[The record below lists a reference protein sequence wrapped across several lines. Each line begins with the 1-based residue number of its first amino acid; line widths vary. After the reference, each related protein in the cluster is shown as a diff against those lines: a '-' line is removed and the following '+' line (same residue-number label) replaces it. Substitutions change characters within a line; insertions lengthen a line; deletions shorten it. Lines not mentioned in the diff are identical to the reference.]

1 MTKKGSK
8 IFVGCN
14 CIKSKCTK
22 NYCECFT
29 QGTNILKKEE
39 NVSISANAPIAKT
52 EDSHKK
58 NIDRHSKFNKHRD
71 FATAKNQTASKNTAN
86 ASTAVSSAL
95 PTANVRNAKMEWKM
109 LLISNNVLLF

>member
-29 QGTNILKKEE
+29 QGTSPLTKEE
-39 NVSISANAPIAKT
+39 NASISVNAQTAKT
-52 EDSHKK
+52 EASHKR
-58 NIDRHSKFNKHRD
+58 NIGKHSKWSRHRD
-71 FATAKNQTASKNTAN
+71 FATAKNQTASKNIAN
-86 ASTAVSSAL
+86 ASTAVSSA
-95 PTANVRNAKMEWKM
+95 PQIANASSAKMG
-109 LLISNNVLLF
+109 